1 MGQTTC
7 TAASATRCSRAVP
20 RRWGTVRSALCWR
33 RRARRGRWFSGSMKV
48 IVAYTLTEDDALV
61 MDYTAV
67 TDEAT
72 LVNLTNHS
80 YFNR

>member
-1 MGQTTC
+1 
-7 TAASATRCSRAVP
+7 
-20 RRWGTVRSALCWR
+20 
-33 RRARRGRWFSGSMKV
+33 MKV

-80 YFNR
+80 YFNLEGYASGSVLEQRLTIFAGHFLEANRANLPHRAYFGRRGYAV

>member
-1 MGQTTC
+1 
-7 TAASATRCSRAVP
+7 
-20 RRWGTVRSALCWR
+20 
-33 RRARRGRWFSGSMKV
+33 
-48 IVAYTLTEDDALV
+48 

-80 YFNR
+80 YFNLEGYASGSVLEQRLTIFAGHFLEANGPNLAPEGVFWA